1 VAVLVITL
9 AVVLLAGPVLLLMAL
24 TAVGERKRGG
34 RPVTA
39 VVAGLFFPVTWTAW
53 YVRDEPYGPPQLKE
67 CDPNRPDATN
77 TIRAR

>member
-1 VAVLVITL
+1 MVVLVIIL
-9 AVVLLAGPVLLLMAL
+9 VVVLLAGPVLLLMTL

-39 VVAGLFFPVTWTAW
+39 VLAGLFFPVAWTAW
-53 YVRDEPYGPPQLKE
+53 YVRDEPYAPQLKE
-67 CDPNRPDATN
+67 CEPNRPDATN